1 MRQEGSGLTDIYKA
15 DTDQHN
21 DENRDHLENFVDH
34 SLQHPGLSFEII
46 IFVAEMWTGRHLTS
60 GCDEDVHHD
69 LHQPGVGPDHVLLV
83 SMVLVPA

>member
-60 GCDEDVHHD
+60 GCDEDVHLD